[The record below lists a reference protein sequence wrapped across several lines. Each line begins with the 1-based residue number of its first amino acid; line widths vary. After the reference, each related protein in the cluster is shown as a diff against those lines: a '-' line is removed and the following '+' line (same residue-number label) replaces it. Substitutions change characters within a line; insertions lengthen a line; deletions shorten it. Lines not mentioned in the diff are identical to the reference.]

1 MCVCV
6 CVCVSNVCMYYVCVY
21 IYTYIYIY
29 IYIHT
34 LLTEC
39 NSGTT
44 KKLSFG
50 VNTRIELN
58 IWQLNPTLPSHF
70 SVKTHPASCYCCRMF
85 FSSVVELTPNGHF
98 LDSATIAFS
107 ERHDGDLGLSVIE
120 MRKILRMCAEHNV
133 VCRNKMPTR
142 CNRWYLLQICCI

>member
-1 MCVCV
+1 MDEWRYSCTCEKKQLPHFSNPQNLQTKFHIFSNTVCRTFMHTLADLKFQDLHCVMVFQVYSVQWACRQALYAQIYTRARTHTHTHTHIYIYICVCV

-58 IWQLNPTLPSHF
+58 I
-70 SVKTHPASCYCCRMF
+70 
-85 FSSVVELTPNGHF
+85 
-98 LDSATIAFS
+98 
-107 ERHDGDLGLSVIE
+107 
-120 MRKILRMCAEHNV
+120 
-133 VCRNKMPTR
+133 
-142 CNRWYLLQICCI
+142 